1 MSESDTIT
9 LQNNQLYSIMNIE
22 KFWISHQYKSELKK
36 SEYRIS
42 IKAKQEK
49 SGYRTSIKAK

>member
-1 MSESDTIT
+1 MSDSDTIT

-42 IKAKQEK
+42 IKAK
-49 SGYRTSIKAK
+49 